1 MDFTAIL
8 FVFGFLL
15 LFGWIITMSV
25 QSSRKEKETKKQV
38 IQSLRFSSFDVDE
51 SLAEK
56 ISSLYQR
63 PWSKNSYQLR
73 NVSRRRIP
81 DGEIFLFDLVDTSGE
96 DDSWVERQAVAII
109 SSSLNLPPF
118 AFFPKSNQKY
128 ALSGLANRIVEWGM
142 SKIGEPVAFP
152 QYPALAERYVI
163 TSQDSDGLRLFMD
176 ESLARFFG
184 QTEMYM
190 LHAAGNIF
198 TFAEMDPNF
207 KTADIQ
213 SMTRRLN
220 RAMEIFRALQK

>member
-1 MDFTAIL
+1 MDLAAIL
-8 FVFGFLL
+8 FVFGFLMI
-15 LFGWIITMSV
+15 FGWIVTMLI

-38 IQSLRFSSFDVDE
+38 IQSLGFSSFDADE

-63 PWSKNSYQLR
+63 AWSKNSYQLR
-73 NVSRRRIP
+73 NVSRRLIP
-81 DGEIFLFDLVDTSGE
+81 GGEMFLFDLVDTSGE
-96 DDSWVERQAVAII
+96 DDSWMERQAVAII

-142 SKIGEPVAFP
+142 SKIGEPVAFS

-176 ESLARFFG
+176 ESLARFFC

-190 LHAAGNIF
+190 LHAAGDIF
-198 TFAEMDPNF
+198 TFAEMDPNL

-213 SMTRRLN
+213 SMTRRIN
-220 RAMEIFRALQK
+220 RAMEIFHALQK